1 MALQIKMRK
10 RQLEAFNQ
18 TDCVAMCTVR
28 GMLGAHGTRSDG
40 EITPTH
46 MCELLQQVSLCKRQ
60 PKNCSHLI
68 YVDIVRRSVCVERM
82 FAKRTAVA

>member
-1 MALQIKMRK
+1 MRK

-28 GMLGAHGTRSDG
+28 GMLEAHGTRSDG

-46 MCELLQQVSLCKRQ
+46 MCELLQQVSLFKRL
-60 PKNCSHLI
+60 PKNRSHVM
-68 YVDIVRRSVCVERM
+68 YVDIVMRSVCVGRM
-82 FAKRTAVA
+82 FAKSTAVA